1 MTATALAARP
11 VASPQLKLEVVGIR
25 DQTPLVRSFTFRDPE
40 RGQLP
45 GFVPGSHIVVRCG
58 AKANAYSLTGSGLHP
73 TAYTISVRRADD
85 GAGGSAAMHRIS
97 VGDTVTVSRPRSA
110 FPPVSNATHH
120 LLIAGGIGITPMLSH
135 ARAANEW
142 GRPSSLI
149 YSYRHGEGA
158 HLEEVRAAFATG
170 LTECPDREG
179 FGRVLQNALVTQ
191 LLGTHLYV
199 CGPAE
204 FMKTVLTQAE
214 LAGWP
219 ADRLHSEPFGAADQ
233 APGQPFRVRLA
244 RSGKRL
250 SVPAGQS
257 LLEALEGSG
266 TAVPNM
272 CRKGVCG
279 ECAVPV
285 LRGRVEHRDLFLTD
299 EEKAANNTAMCCV
312 SRSQD
317 QELELDL

>member
-1 MTATALAARP
+1 MTATALATRP
-11 VASPQLKLEVVGIR
+11 VGSPQLELEVVGIL

-40 RGQLP
+40 GGQLP
-45 GFVPGSHIVVRCG
+45 SFVPGSHIVVGCG

-85 GAGGSAAMHRIS
+85 GAGGSAAMHSIS
-97 VGDTVTVSRPRSA
+97 VGDAVTVSRPRSA
-110 FPPVSNATHH
+110 FPPVSNARHH

-135 ARAANEW
+135 ARAAREW
-142 GRPSSLI
+142 GRSSSLV
-149 YSYRHGEGA
+149 YSYRPGEGA
-158 HLEEVRAAFATG
+158 HLEEARATCGTG
-170 LTECPDREG
+170 LTECTDRQG
-179 FGRVLQNALVTQ
+179 FGRVLHDALVSQ
-191 LLGTHLYV
+191 ALGTHLYV

-204 FMKTVLTQAE
+204 FMNTVLMQAE

-219 ADRLHSEPFGAADQ
+219 ADRLHSEPFGAAEQD
-233 APGQPFRVRLA
+233 PGQPFSVRLS
-244 RSGKRL
+244 RSGRRL
-250 SVPAGQS
+250 TVPAGQS

-285 LRGRVEHRDLFLTD
+285 LRGRVEHRDLYLTD
-299 EEKAANNTAMCCV
+299 EEKAANDTAMCCV